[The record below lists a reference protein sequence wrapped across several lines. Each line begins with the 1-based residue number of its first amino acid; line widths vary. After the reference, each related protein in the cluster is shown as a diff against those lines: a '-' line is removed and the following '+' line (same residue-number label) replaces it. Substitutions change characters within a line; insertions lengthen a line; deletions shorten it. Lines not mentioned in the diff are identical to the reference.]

1 MPEPHKS
8 IDHSPWEDA
17 QAFVLG
23 TAMCAL
29 GVTFLTHLG
38 LITGQTA
45 GFAVLGSYLTHW
57 TFGAI
62 FFVVNLPFWALA
74 LARMGLR
81 FTIKSVIA
89 VTLVS
94 VMTETL
100 GRTLVIES
108 LPASIGALLAG
119 GCIGLGLIVLFRHGA
134 SLGGVGVL
142 ALYLQDRIGFRA
154 GWTQL
159 IFDLCLFAVAS
170 AFLDKMLVLWS
181 LLGAVAV
188 NMIIAVNHRKDRYVA
203 R

>member
-108 LPASIGALLAG
+108 LPAPIGALLAG